1 MRKLYPDTDLD
12 ALPALEELAKSLG
25 AEGRKGDKEDEEQDG
40 TGTAQFL
47 TSELPEGWLVPAP
60 RGGKHYVGPASLV
73 YFAGCARKLV
83 EKSNMLSQ
91 LAYDDQGLRRY
102 LQATEFTTYK
112 TSHTIEANIQGHPAT
127 FAAQAQE
134 SPSELKVASPVS
146 LILPRTL
153 DRNTTDQLVAA
164 YFDRVHINFPVL
176 HRAAFQM
183 QYQRTYGQTMRQ
195 EPGWTCT
202 LAMVYTLGAQ
212 ALEPVLAT
220 SHQIQQDYLSI
231 VVREGLGRL
240 LLTSTL
246 SNVQSLLLLALY
258 QHNAGERN
266 TAWILIGQA
275 VRSAVALGLHRDGE
289 NSDFDPFERN
299 IRRTVWWV
307 MHMFEQFISLALGRP
322 SFTDAINVNA
332 RIPEESYESG
342 IGLPKGYL
350 EHAVSLSQFIV
361 RIKHAV
367 GTLSV
372 VYENT
377 DRLVELYPAVMAIHA
392 ELIAWKKSCPPSL
405 QLHQQFQSRQHRR
418 LCFLQSVWA
427 DYLESVL
434 CRPYLLCRITHDF
447 KKSSRPEVIDE
458 AASLS
463 VSAAEACMTK
473 LLMLADDHLLEG
485 SVWLDFY
492 CAQHAIMI
500 TSLHFLGQPTPPDGD
515 SLKEALSNLIDTVQ
529 QTVLAPTYRIT
540 MNVALQLACI
550 AGVGPDMGPPVPATN
565 LPSSTSPV
573 TGIPVVP
580 PAPDQI
586 TSQNQTLEQLFGPM
600 PPSAYHTEPDVYAD
614 HYNFGFN
621 TENPWDFFN
630 LTGEPFGVGAVGAG
644 AQGNVQGNG
653 DVYQGGFEFNGEFPR
668 TG

>member
-1 MRKLYPDTDLD
+1 MRKLYPDADVD
-12 ALPALEELAKSLG
+12 SLPGLEELAKKLG
-25 AEGRKGDKEDEEQDG
+25 VERRVNGEKDDEDSGEGSAG
-40 TGTAQFL
+40 TGKAGGTGAGPGQAQFL
-47 TSELPEGWLVPAP
+47 MSELPEGWLVPAP

-73 YFAGCARKLV
+73 FFARCARRLV

-127 FAAQAQE
+127 FAAQE
-134 SPSELKVASPVS
+134 SPAESIKVASPGS
-146 LILPRTL
+146 LSLPRTL
-153 DRNTTDQLVAA
+153 DRQTADSLVAA
-164 YFDRVHINFPVL
+164 YFDRVHASFPVL

-183 QYQRTYGQTMRQ
+183 QYQRTFGQTSKA

-212 ALEPVLAT
+212 ALELSLLTA
-220 SHQIQQDYLSI
+220 HQIQQDYLSI
-231 VVREGLGRL
+231 VVRDGLGRL
-240 LLTSTL
+240 VLTSTL
-246 SNVQSLLLLALY
+246 SNVQALLLLALY

-307 MHMFEQFISLALGRP
+307 LHMFEQIISLALGRP

-342 IGLPKGYL
+342 IGLPRLYL
-350 EHAVSLSQFIV
+350 EHSVSLSQFIV

-372 VYENT
+372 RYEDT
-377 DRLVELYPAVMAIHA
+377 ARLAELHPAVMAIHA
-392 ELIAWKKSCPPSL
+392 ELIAWKKSCPPAL
-405 QLHQQFQSRQHRR
+405 QLHQTFTSRTHRR
-418 LCFLQSVWA
+418 LCFLLHIWA

-434 CRPYLLCRITHDF
+434 CRPYLLCRTMHDF
-447 KKSSRPEVIDE
+447 AKSPRPDVIDE
-458 AASLS
+458 TAALS
-463 VSAAEACMTK
+463 VSAAEASTTK
-473 LLMLADDHLLEG
+473 LLMLGDDNLLEG

-500 TSLHFLGQPTPPDGD
+500 TSLHFLGQPHAPDGE
-515 SLKEALSNLIDTVQ
+515 SLKEALGKLISTVQ
-529 QTVLAPTYRIT
+529 HTLLAPTYRIT

-550 AGVGPDMGPPVPATN
+550 AGVGPEMAVPDALSN
-565 LPSSTSPV
+565 SPAQ
-573 TGIPVVP
+573 I
-580 PAPDQI
+580 APTAIDTHSAQ
-586 TSQNQTLEQLFGPM
+586 QLEQLFGPIQ
-600 PPSAYHTEPDVYAD
+600 PTYSTETDVYAD
-614 HYNFGFN
+614 QINFGFN
-621 TENPWDFFN
+621 TANPWDFLNF
-630 LTGEPFGVGAVGAG
+630 TGTEGNDYQHGNFGS
-644 AQGNVQGNG
+644 
-653 DVYQGGFEFNGEFPR
+653 DF
-668 TG
+668 TGL